1 MKFGFRRFRWE
12 QLLASLLVFASLG
25 LVYIFKFQDSQPRTE
40 TIVEQRTIATV
51 QNGSIEVP
59 KWGVKIGVG
68 NYGKAI
74 QVSQPSYRDQEI
86 SFIQITINQE
96 FDKCGAP
103 IVVNRTKNG
112 SQFLPNSI
120 GTSVKMV
127 NGYYYSFDAI
137 GDCAASP
144 SVVNGTTIS
153 REEIINKIIEL
164 GLSEI

>member
-1 MKFGFRRFRWE
+1 MNFGFRRLRWE
-12 QLLASLLVFASLG
+12 RLLASLLVFASLG
-25 LVYIFKFQDSQPRTE
+25 LVYVFKFKDSQPRTE
-40 TIVEQRTIATV
+40 TIVEQKKLATI
-51 QNGSIEVP
+51 QNGSIDVP
-59 KWGVKIGVG
+59 EWGVKIGVG
-68 NYGKAI
+68 EYGKSI
-74 QVSQPSYRDQEI
+74 QVSQPSYRDQDN
-86 SFIQITINQE
+86 SFLQITISQE

-103 IVVNRTKNG
+103 VVVNRTNNG
-112 SQFLPNSI
+112 SQFLPSSI

-127 NGYYYSFDAI
+127 NGYFYSFDAI

>member
-144 SVVNGTTIS
+144 AVVNGTTIS